1 MKIKSRFRRDLIF
14 NESQNS
20 LIRKK
25 LKFLDPKDKGSY
37 TDNML
42 IDDVEIQVTAGAGGK
57 GAVAFNK
64 TKMSLGPA
72 GGSGGRGG
80 SIYIEG
86 ISDLSALNKFRF
98 KKEIKADNGQDGR
111 SQFRDGNNAKDLFLL
126 VPVGT
131 VVHNLKTGEDIEIT
145 KIGQQLAIARGGA
158 GGKGNFHFRSSTNT
172 TPREF
177 EYGEPGEFFKIRFE
191 LKLIADVGFVGL
203 PNVGKSSLLN
213 ELTNARSKVA
223 NYPFTTLEPNLG
235 AYYELILADLPGI
248 IEGASKGKGLGIK
261 FLRHIERTKTL
272 FYFIAADSTD
282 PVSDY
287 KTVRSELRAYN
298 KLLPEKPEYLF
309 ISKKDA
315 VLEKVAKTAERN
327 LKKLNKNVIQISIF
341 DWDSIELVKKILN
354 SLILEKKAKK

>member
-1 MKIKSRFRRDLIF
+1 MKIKSRFKRDLI
-14 NESQNS
+14 
-20 LIRKK
+20 LMRIKIV
-25 LKFLDPKDKGSY
+25 Y
-37 TDNML
+37 ADNML
-42 IDDVEIQVTAGAGGK
+42 IDDVKIRVTAGAGGK

-64 TKMSLGPA
+64 NLMSLGPV
-72 GGSGGRGG
+72 GGSGGKGG

-86 ISDLSALNKFRF
+86 ISDLNALNKFRF
-98 KKEIKADNGQDGR
+98 KKEIKAKNGQDGR
-111 SQFRDGNNAKDLFLL
+111 SQFRDGSDAKDLVLP

-131 VVHNLKTGEDIEIT
+131 VAHNLKTGEDIEIT
-145 KIGQQLAIARGGA
+145 KIGQQVVIVRGGA

-172 TPREF
+172 TPKEF
-177 EYGEPGEFFKIRFE
+177 EYGEPGEFLEIRFE

-213 ELTNARSKVA
+213 ELTNAKSKVA

-235 AYYELILADLPGI
+235 AYYDLILADLPGL

-261 FLRHIERTKTL
+261 FLRHIERTKIL
-272 FYFIAADSTD
+272 FHFVAADSTD

-287 KTVRSELRAYN
+287 KTVRSELETYN
-298 KLLPEKPEYLF
+298 KLLLEKPEYLF

-315 VLEKVAKTAERN
+315 VSENAANEVAGN
-327 LKKLNKNVIQISIF
+327 LKKLNKNIIQISIF

-354 SLILEKKAKK
+354 SLISEKTEQKR

>member
-1 MKIKSRFRRDLIF
+1 MRIKIV
-14 NESQNS
+14 
-20 LIRKK
+20 
-25 LKFLDPKDKGSY
+25 Y
-37 TDNML
+37 ADNML
-42 IDDVEIQVTAGAGGK
+42 IDDVKIRVTAGAGGK

-64 TKMSLGPA
+64 NLMSLGPV
-72 GGSGGRGG
+72 GGSGGKGG

-86 ISDLSALNKFRF
+86 ISDLNALNKFRF
-98 KKEIKADNGQDGR
+98 KKEIKAKNGQDGR
-111 SQFRDGNNAKDLFLL
+111 SQFRDGSDAKGLVLP

-131 VVHNLKTGEDIEIT
+131 VAHNLKTGEDIEIT
-145 KIGQQLAIARGGA
+145 KIGQQVVIVRGGA

-172 TPREF
+172 TPKEF
-177 EYGEPGEFFKIRFE
+177 EYGGPGEFLEIRFE

-213 ELTNARSKVA
+213 ELTNAKSKVA

-235 AYYELILADLPGI
+235 AYYDLILADLPGL

-261 FLRHIERTKTL
+261 FLRHIERTKIL
-272 FYFIAADSTD
+272 FHFVAADSTD

-287 KTVRSELRAYN
+287 KTVRSELEIYN
-298 KLLPEKPEYLF
+298 KLLLEKPEYLF

-315 VLEKVAKTAERN
+315 VSENAANEVAGN
-327 LKKLNKNVIQISIF
+327 LKKLNKNIIQISIF

-354 SLILEKKAKK
+354 SLISEKTEQKR